1 MLTRRL
7 FAILLAL
14 KTPALAQNV
23 VGSSGVG
30 GRVLPLPQQ
39 QTPPPPPPS
48 SATVAFALNPANNY
62 MDASFPGLSFEKE
75 SMCVPLLWDARNTK
89 LVALLKL
96 ISPSITMRFGAN
108 EFCKYNANGTGTKY
122 TIGANSEI
130 APVNI
135 QQLAGFVQ
143 ALGAKLIYDCPLWGD
158 NYDPPN
164 EAAEIAYVDS
174 LLRPHILFYQFGNE
188 PDLFGAWNNVYWDM
202 WLALQSAAAAA
213 VPGAKF
219 GGASCAL
226 PSSGDNNTT
235 NAQWTGPFA
244 DMMAGMDLLS
254 CVTHH
259 YYPWLDGDGGKYS
272 NTQTLATWSPDSFL
286 DANVA
291 SPLQTIAQRNGIP
304 WRMEETNSVNDGGQP
319 RYSDAFGAAVWVVDY
334 CFQLAKWGCAG
345 VNFHVGDN
353 SPPYSPFDIDYTTGA
368 LTWIKP
374 TFYGMLFVGQMLPG
388 RLMDVSGAPATLQA
402 YGVANDDGS
411 YSVALQNKDSNPVT
425 LTIQLPAGVA
435 MASSMVLTDPG
446 GLSAYTYTG
455 GAPSGGTSFGGAAV
469 QLVLLSQDTESQGR
483 G

>member
-75 SMCVPLLWDARNTK
+75 SMCVPLLWDARNAK

-108 EFCKYNANGTGTKY
+108 EFCKYNASGTGTNY

-143 ALGAKLIYDCPLWGD
+143 ALDAKLIYDCPLRGD
-158 NYDPPN
+158 NYDPSN

-213 VPGAKF
+213 VPGSWNVEPYSTFCARRVLPTRSLRRN
-219 GGASCAL
+219 GASGLPSPVFIASSRWRGTAL
-226 PSSGDNNTT
+226 P
-235 NAQWTGPFA
+235 
-244 DMMAGMDLLS
+244 
-254 CVTHH
+254 
-259 YYPWLDGDGGKYS
+259 
-272 NTQTLATWSPDSFL
+272 PDSYWMRMR
-286 DANVA
+286 AMC
-291 SPLQTIAQRNGIP
+291 SIIWKRYQR
-304 WRMEETNSVNDGGQP
+304 WQRRAE
-319 RYSDAFGAAVWVVDY
+319 WVRR
-334 CFQLAKWGCAG
+334 LSL
-345 VNFHVGDN
+345 N
-353 SPPYSPFDIDYTTGA
+353 
-368 LTWIKP
+368 
-374 TFYGMLFVGQMLPG
+374 LP
-388 RLMDVSGAPATLQA
+388 V
-402 YGVANDDGS
+402 
-411 YSVALQNKDSNPVT
+411 
-425 LTIQLPAGVA
+425 
-435 MASSMVLTDPG
+435 
-446 GLSAYTYTG
+446 
-455 GAPSGGTSFGGAAV
+455 
-469 QLVLLSQDTESQGR
+469 
-483 G
+483 